1 MVQSICYNQPHFHSL
16 IYMFYITYGIQ
27 CGACCNQTFCRASEE
42 YIFPEVTT
50 RTASTRLLYGC
61 LSLHISFSSV
71 QLNVSLCTIEF
82 SLAQSLRSRRFN
94 VPSIFTQDGQ
104 ERAEQRG
111 GEEVQGEG
119 EEGEGR
125 EGADAEEEGGA
136 QEGER
141 KEEEGDRG
149 YEGAKKEHGKHVQ
162 SDGQSEPELWPT
174 PFCEEVLM
182 TLWSQD
188 LEIGM
193 CSSCENKIE
202 LFCC

>member
-1 MVQSICYNQPHFHSL
+1 MNVATKHS
-16 IYMFYITYGIQ
+16 
-27 CGACCNQTFCRASEE
+27 AERRKN
-42 YIFPEVTT
+42 
-50 RTASTRLLYGC
+50 
-61 LSLHISFSSV
+61 ISFRRLQHVLLRPDCFMAVSVSIYRSV
-71 QLNVSLCTIEF
+71 QLSTAQRVSLSTVKF
-82 SLAQSLRSRRFN
+82 SSGQTLRSRRSRRIN
-94 VPSIFTQDGQ
+94 VTSTFTQDGQ

-111 GEEVQGEG
+111 GEEVQGER

-174 PFCEEVLM
+174 PFCEEVPV

-193 CSSCENKIE
+193 CSNCENKIE